1 MEQTAVPAAR
11 TEIAPYVGLAVLVGI
26 VLVGW
31 AAPSSYEIYKMLHV
45 LAAVVWVGGGV
56 LLTILALLTQRSN
69 DPVALANIGRQA
81 ELVGARIFTPASVIV
96 VVFGIAMIEKGDLGW
111 DHFWIDVALVAWA
124 ITFLVGVGFFV
135 PQTKRLNALVE
146 EHGVEHPVVQAK
158 LAQILTVARLDVAML
173 LLVVADMTAKP
184 FG

>member
-56 LLTILALLTQRSN
+56 LLTILALLTLERS
-69 DPVALANIGRQA
+69 GRARQHRA

-111 DHFWIDVALVAWA
+111 DHFWID
-124 ITFLVGVGFFV
+124 
-135 PQTKRLNALVE
+135 
-146 EHGVEHPVVQAK
+146 
-158 LAQILTVARLDVAML
+158 
-173 LLVVADMTAKP
+173 
-184 FG
+184 